1 MYFAPWSLCSIHQ
14 SSLQSQRIRSGEGNR
29 DPSSVSRMILAIPS
43 VHLFLKQSHY
53 SFGSAPS
60 RDKKRQPLRRSL
72 LSMPQSS
79 TRYELR
85 TTIPRSFRSDPPS
98 REKKRLTQQFPPSI
112 LLLPPQPPS
121 VCIRTNQIHIQAS
134 PSTSAPS
141 RRDS

>member
-1 MYFAPWSLCSIHQ
+1 MYSAPWLLYSIHQ
-14 SSLQSQRIRSGEGNR
+14 SSLQSQQIRSGEGNR

-72 LSMPQSS
+72 LLMPQSS

-98 REKKRLTQQFPPSI
+98 RETHQSPPSI